1 VKQREFLAPVLIV
14 VILGAWTLFMYWSEQ
29 PDQQPEST
37 ITGDQGSPVTG
48 FCKVDSYPLYVATYV
63 TDYRLDE
70 YLRKGSY
77 SASMIRGSPGC
88 TCFYASGSKLYG
100 RNFDFPANPALLLFT
115 HPGDGYA
122 SVSMV
127 DLGYFGYSLGNLP
140 DGGSLES
147 LATAPYM
154 PFDGMNEAG
163 LVVGMAAISHA
174 EPPKDSGKVILD
186 EIGVIRLLLDRA
198 ATVEEVL
205 ELLGEYNVQMV
216 DPPIHYL
223 VADKTGESAL
233 IEFLGGE
240 MRVIRRSGF
249 QVMTN
254 FLVTETDMAGG
265 APCHR
270 YRYVHQGLSEAQGAV
285 NIDQAMELLQ
295 GASQD
300 STMWSSVYDP
310 VKLEV
315 HVAMGRGYG
324 SVHTFRLNSTEP
336 R

>member
-1 VKQREFLAPVLIV
+1 VKQREFLVPVLIV
-14 VILGAWTLFMYWSEQ
+14 AILGAWALFTYWPEQ
-29 PDQQPEST
+29 PAQQPEST
-37 ITGDQGSPVTG
+37 IAGDQWSPVTG
-48 FCKVDSYPLYVATYV
+48 FSKVDSYPLYVATYV
-63 TDYRLDE
+63 ADYRLNE
-70 YLRKGSY
+70 YLRTGGY
-77 SASMIRGSPGC
+77 SSSMIRGSPGC

-140 DGGSLES
+140 ENGFLDS

-163 LVVGMAAISHA
+163 LVVAMAAISHA
-174 EPPKDSGKVILD
+174 EPPNDPGKVTLD
-186 EIGVIRLLLDRA
+186 EIGVIRLLLDKA
-198 ATVEEVL
+198 ATVEEAL
-205 ELLGEYNVQMV
+205 ELLGEYNVEML

-233 IEFLGGE
+233 IEFLDGE

-254 FLVTETDMAGG
+254 FLVTETNLTGG
-265 APCHR
+265 APCSR
-270 YRYVHQGLSEAQGAV
+270 YNLVHQGLSEAQGAV
-285 NIDQAMELLQ
+285 TLEEALELLQ

-300 STMWSSVYDP
+300 STIWSTVYDP
-310 VKLEV
+310 VNLEV
-315 HVAMGRGYG
+315 HVAMGRGYS
-324 SVHTFRLNSTEP
+324 SVHTFKLNSEP

>member
-1 VKQREFLAPVLIV
+1 MKQKEFLAPVLIV
-14 VILGAWTLFMYWSEQ
+14 MILGAWTLFTYWPEQ
-29 PDQQPEST
+29 PVQQPEST
-37 ITGDQGSPVTG
+37 ITGNQWSPVTG
-48 FCKVDSYPLYVATYV
+48 FREVNSYPLYVATYV
-63 TDYRLDE
+63 ADYRLDE
-70 YLRKGSY
+70 YLRTGRY

-115 HPGDGYA
+115 HPSDGYA

-140 DGGSLES
+140 GGGSLEN

-163 LVVGMAAISHA
+163 LVVGMAAIPHA
-174 EPPKDSGKVILD
+174 ESPNDPGKVMLD

-198 ATVEEVL
+198 ATVEEAL
-205 ELLGEYNVQMV
+205 GLLGEFNVEML

-223 VADKTGESAL
+223 VADKTEESAL

-240 MRVIRRSGF
+240 MRVIRKTEF
-249 QVMTN
+249 HVMTN
-254 FLVTETDMAGG
+254 FLITENNLGY

-270 YRYVHQGLSEAQGAV
+270 YRLVHQGLSEAQGAV
-285 NIDQAMELLQ
+285 TLEEAMDLLQ
-295 GASQD
+295 SASQD
-300 STMWSSVYDP
+300 STIWSAVYDP

-324 SVHTFRLNSTEP
+324 SVHTFRLNSMEP

>member
-1 VKQREFLAPVLIV
+1 MKQREFLAPVLIV
-14 VILGAWTLFMYWSEQ
+14 MILGAWALFTYWPEQ
-29 PDQQPEST
+29 PAQQPEST
-37 ITGDQGSPVTG
+37 ITGEQWSPVTG
-48 FCKVDSYPLYVATYV
+48 FKEVNPYPLYVATYV
-63 TDYRLDE
+63 ADYRLDE
-70 YLRKGSY
+70 YIRTGSY

-115 HPGDGYA
+115 QPGDGYA

-147 LATAPYM
+147 LVTAPYM

-163 LVVGMAAISHA
+163 LVVAMAAISHA
-174 EPPKDSGKVILD
+174 EPPRDPGKVTLD

-198 ATVEEVL
+198 ATVEEAL
-205 ELLGEYNVQMV
+205 GLLGEYNVQMV

-265 APCHR
+265 TPCSRYNLVHR
-270 YRYVHQGLSEAQGAV
+270 SLSEAQGTV
-285 NIDQAMELLQ
+285 TLEGTLELLQ

-300 STMWSSVYDP
+300 STIWSTVYDP
-310 VKLEV
+310 VKLEI
-315 HVAMGRGYG
+315 HVAMGRGY
-324 SVHTFRLNSTEP
+324 SCVHTFRLNSTEP

>member
-1 VKQREFLAPVLIV
+1 
-14 VILGAWTLFMYWSEQ
+14 
-29 PDQQPEST
+29 
-37 ITGDQGSPVTG
+37 
-48 FCKVDSYPLYVATYV
+48 VDSYPLYVATYV
-63 TDYRLDE
+63 ADYRLDE
-70 YLRKGSY
+70 YLRTGSY
-77 SASMIRGSPGC
+77 SSSLIRGSPGC

-115 HPGDGYA
+115 HPDDGYA

-140 DGGSLES
+140 EDGSLES
-147 LATAPYM
+147 LTTAPYM

-163 LVVGMAAISHA
+163 LMVAMAAISHA
-174 EPPKDSGKVILD
+174 EPPNNPGKVTLD

-198 ATVEEVL
+198 STVEEAL
-205 ELLGEYNVQMV
+205 GLLGEYNVEMM

-223 VADKTGESAL
+223 VADKMGESAL
-233 IEFLGGE
+233 IEFLGGD
-240 MRVIRRSGF
+240 MRVIRKTGF

-254 FLVTETDMAGG
+254 FLVTETDLAGG
-265 APCHR
+265 APC
-270 YRYVHQGLSEAQGAV
+270 YRYNLVQRGLSEAEGV
-285 NIDQAMELLQ
+285 VTLEEAMGLLQ
-295 GASQD
+295 GSSQD
-300 STMWSSVYDP
+300 GTIWSTVYDP

-324 SVHTFRLNSTEP
+324 SVHTFKLNQTEP